1 MKKPFEAVL
10 HNPLFRGI
18 GLSDFEAMLSCME
31 ARTQNYKKGEIIL
44 LAGNPVE
51 SVGLVLSGAVQVVRE
66 DADGKLNLLTE
77 LQAGDMFGEVFAC
90 AGITHSPVTVLS
102 EQNSEVLHINYQ
114 KIITTCSSTCTF
126 HHKLVENMLALLAQ
140 KISCLI
146 EKLRFYRNVPP
157 GSACFYISISVGRG
171 QRDLPYHL
179 VERNWRP
186 ISVSIAVPCPQNC
199 RRCSEKASFGT
210 NETRFR
216 CWSRESENGSSP
228 RATAVFLMVS

>member
-77 LQAGDMFGEVFAC
+77 LHAGDMFGEVFAC

-140 KISCLI
+140 KNLMLNRKIEILSKRSTRERLLLYFDFCRQGATRFTIPLSREELAAYLCVDRSAMSAELSKMQREGLI
-146 EKLRFYRNVPP
+146 RY
-157 GSACFYISISVGRG
+157 
-171 QRDLPYHL
+171 
-179 VERNWRP
+179 ERNT
-186 ISVSIAVPCPQNC
+186 VQML
-199 RRCSEKASFGT
+199 
-210 NETRFR
+210 
-216 CWSRESENGSSP
+216 ES
-228 RATAVFLMVS
+228 